1 MKANQADLPV
11 RALCKTLRVSHS
23 GYYDWLER
31 APSAR
36 AQANTG
42 LLQRIAQAH
51 QVSDATYAMPRI
63 HAELSEQGV
72 VAGRSRIA
80 RLMRLHGLRG
90 VSRRRGWC
98 VTTKRDKDHQPA
110 PDLVQRRFKASGI
123 NQLWV
128 ADMTYIPTWAGFGY
142 LGVVLDRCFVNA
154 QPQDRRLGLRA
165 AADGRSGGR
174 SAEHGA
180 LFTRKPYGVIHHCD
194 QGSQYTSLDFGKRC
208 KEMGVRPSMGSVGD
222 AYDNAMA
229 ESFFASLECE
239 LIDRR
244 TWKTFTEARMAIFT
258 WIEGW
263 YNPRRRHSG
272 LGQKSPVNFE
282 KALKTTS
289 SATDNAAADGLRNG
303 CFAPVD
309 KPPQGPDRGPP
320 ACPQASP
327 LDNPAPEPFSGPNQ
341 SAAVP
346 KT

>member
-1 MKANQADLPV
+1 MKANQAELPV
-11 RALCKTLRVSHS
+11 RALCKTLGVSHS
-23 GYYDWLER
+23 GYYDWLDR
-31 APSAR
+31 APSTR
-36 AQANTG
+36 AQANVA
-42 LLQRIAQAH
+42 LLQGIKQAH
-51 QVSDATYAMPRI
+51 HASDDTYGMPRI

-72 VAGRSRIA
+72 AAGRNRIA
-80 RLMRLHGLRG
+80 RLMHLHGLRG

-98 VTTKRDKDHQPA
+98 VTTKRDKDRQSA
-110 PDLVQRRFKASGI
+110 PDLVQRCFKASAI

-142 LGVVLDRCFVNA
+142 LAVVLDVFSRKIVGWAFGQRQTADLVV
-154 QPQDRRLGLRA
+154 A
-165 AADGRSGGR
+165 ALNM
-174 SAEHGA
+174 A
-180 LFTRKPYGVIHHCD
+180 LFTRKPNAKGLGVIHHSD
-194 QGSQYTSLDFGKRC
+194 QGSQYTSLEFGKRC
-208 KEMGVRPSMGSVGD
+208 NEMGVRPSMGSVGD

-244 TWKTFTEARMAIFT
+244 TWKTFVEARMAIFT

-263 YNPRRRHSG
+263 YNQRRRHSG

-282 KALKTTS
+282 KELNKQS
-289 SATDNAAADGLRNG
+289 SAKGSTAADGLPNG

-309 KPPQGPDRGPP
+309 KPPDGPARSPS

-327 LDNPAPEPFSGPNQ
+327 LDNPAPEHIEVQIPATNIR
-341 SAAVP
+341 

>member
-11 RALCKTLRVSHS
+11 RKLCRVLRVSAS
-23 GYYDWLER
+23 GYYDWLGRIPGPRER
-31 APSAR
+31 AN
-36 AQANTG
+36 AQLT
-42 LLQRIAQAH
+42 QRIAEIHQA
-51 QVSDATYAMPRI
+51 SDATYGAPRI
-63 HAELSEQGV
+63 HAELAEQGV
-72 VAGRSRIA
+72 AAGHNRIA

-98 VTTKRDKDHQPA
+98 VTTRRDKDQQPA
-110 PDLVQRRFKASGI
+110 PDLVQRCFQASDI

-142 LGVVLDRCFVNA
+142 LAIVLDVFSRKVVGWAFGQRMTTDLV
-154 QPQDRRLGLRA
+154 LA
-165 AADGRSGGR
+165 ALNM
-174 SAEHGA
+174 A
-180 LFTRKPYGVIHHCD
+180 LLTRKPHGVVHHSD
-194 QGSQYTSLDFGKRC
+194 QGSQYTSVEFGKRC
-208 KEMGVRPSMGSVGD
+208 KQMGVRPSMGSVGD

-244 TWKTFTEARMAIFT
+244 VWKSFAQARMEIFT

-272 LGQKSPVNFE
+272 LGQKSPVSFE
-282 KALKTTS
+282 REYAEQ
-289 SATDNAAADGLRNG
+289 AARDGRGCKDGLPNG

-309 KPPQGPDRGPP
+309 KPPVGSMDGPS

-327 LDNPAPEPFSGPNQ
+327 LDNPAPEHFDLGRIQPE
-341 SAAVP
+341 
-346 KT
+346 